1 MNASIRVALVT
12 GAGSGI
18 GRACALALL
27 KAGWHVVL
35 AGRRADA
42 LQQTVAAAGAD
53 GARLLPV
60 PTDVGDPAAVKALFA
75 KVKAEYGRLDLLF
88 NNAGMGTPAMPLEDI
103 PFEQW
108 QAVVAVNLTGP
119 FLCTQEAF
127 RIMKEQSPQG
137 GRIVN
142 NGSISAYAPRPLSA
156 PYTST
161 KHAISGLT
169 RSTALDGRRYNI
181 ACGQLDIGNAAT
193 EMTERM
199 TKGVLQANGT
209 TAVEPRMDVQHVAN
223 ALVHMAS
230 LPLEANVLFMN
241 VMATQM
247 PFVGRG

>member
-1 MNASIRVALVT
+1 MSTSPRIALVT

-27 KAGWHVVL
+27 KAGYHVVL

-42 LQQTVAAAGAD
+42 LQQTIAAAGAD
-53 GARLLPV
+53 GSRMLAV
-60 PTDVGDPAAVKALFA
+60 PTDVGDPASVKALFA
-75 KVKAEYGRLDLLF
+75 KTKATFGRLDLLF
-88 NNAGMGTPAMPLEDI
+88 NNAGMGAPAIPIEDI
-103 PFEQW
+103 TFEQW
-108 QAVVAVNLTGP
+108 QAVVGVNLTGP

-127 RIMKEQSPQG
+127 RLMKSQTPQG
-137 GRIVN
+137 GRIIN
-142 NGSISAYAPRPLSA
+142 NGSISAYAPRPRSA

-169 RSTALDGRRYNI
+169 RTCALDGRPYNI
-181 ACGQLDIGNAAT
+181 ACGQIDIGNAAT

-199 TKGVLQANGT
+199 TGGVLQANGET
-209 TAVEPRMDVQHVAN
+209 KPEPRMDVQHVAN

-241 VMATQM
+241 VMATAM